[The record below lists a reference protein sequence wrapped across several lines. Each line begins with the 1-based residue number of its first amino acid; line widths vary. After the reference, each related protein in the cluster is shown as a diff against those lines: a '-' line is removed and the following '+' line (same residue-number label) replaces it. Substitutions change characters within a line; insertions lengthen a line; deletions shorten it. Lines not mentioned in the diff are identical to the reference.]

1 MSVFWACQPQRCVL
15 AFRRVDC
22 TMYTIT
28 KKQKWTESSFFLES
42 LGDKFTIFNAAIIP
56 WMVKLHSANIV
67 CYRLFTVPLFL
78 RKIVTP
84 TSALS
89 VHMAARTGKPSIPT
103 ILRTFPIGV
112 ALLEI
117 SLQSKTD
124 MFSPWQSGF
133 RILVWMFVRSQA
145 VFLHTQSQTAP
156 TFPGD
161 KEEDVVMRLTIHLH
175 VTYMEREMARRKR

>member
-1 MSVFWACQPQRCVL
+1 MSWLLGELTVQCIPLQRNKSEQNQV
-15 AFRRVDC
+15 
-22 TMYTIT
+22 
-28 KKQKWTESSFFLES
+28 FLES
-42 LGDKFTIFNAAIIP
+42 LGDKSTIFNAAIIP

-112 ALLEI
+112 ALLKI

>member
-1 MSVFWACQPQRCVL
+1 MSWLLGELTVQCIPLQRNKSEQNQ
-15 AFRRVDC
+15 
-22 TMYTIT
+22 I
-28 KKQKWTESSFFLES
+28 FFLES

-67 CYRLFTVPLFL
+67 CHRLFTVPLFL

-84 TSALS
+84 TSAPS

-124 MFSPWQSGF
+124 MFSP
-133 RILVWMFVRSQA
+133 
-145 VFLHTQSQTAP
+145 
-156 TFPGD
+156 
-161 KEEDVVMRLTIHLH
+161 
-175 VTYMEREMARRKR
+175 